1 MCSIFF
7 AIFSLSLR
15 IKKKHKYLAQFR
27 KWLLLLMAL
36 GMSTLFAQ
44 QATFVGIITD
54 EYAQPIDNVV
64 VTVEGTDL
72 STVSSETGMF
82 ELKVPAERELQI
94 HLQHL
99 SYRDTTLIVT
109 LRKNQRERQMIT
121 LTSTGEQLEM
131 VDVRGRGD
139 DGFTRVDPNL
149 TFKLPS
155 PTGSVEALI
164 TTLPGISSTNELSSQ
179 YNVRGGNYDENLVF
193 VNDIQIYRPFLIRS
207 GQQEGLSFVNPDLT
221 AGIKFSA
228 GGFEAKYGDR
238 MSSVL
243 DVEYKQPTKY
253 GGSLSASLLG
263 CSGHV
268 EGNVKDKFTFLLG
281 VRFKSNAYLFKNLD
295 TKGDYKP
302 RFFDTQMLLT
312 YKPVKKLEIS
322 LLGNFSINRY
332 LFVPSDRTA
341 VFGSLNTT
349 LSRYTVYYEGQEVD
363 KYENY
368 LGALTFKYLADENN
382 TYKFI
387 VSSYY
392 AREGE
397 TFDIRGA
404 YALKDIE
411 IDLGS
416 QTDDISHELTE
427 RGVGTFMRH
436 ARNYINSLISAVDV
450 RGTHKLPK
458 QNTFSWGAKLQH
470 ELIDDQLSEWNFTD
484 SAGYI
489 LPVIPTI
496 PGEAVPFDDASRVLN
511 INNYIYAKYPSL
523 NTFRA
528 TAFVQD
534 SWKFSSKNGTAFIL
548 NGGVRFHYW
557 TFNNEFTASPRLS
570 LVIKPDWKR
579 DWEFRI
585 KTGVYFQPP
594 FYREM
599 RDPQGVRHPETKSQE
614 SYQFIFASE
623 YNFLMWR
630 RPFKFTGEFY
640 FKWLNNLITY
650 TTNNM
655 QITYSGINDAIGYAT
670 GVDLKL
676 SGEFIKGL
684 ESWISLSL
692 MKTKEKLVRDAEG
705 NKLTGTEFVRRPTDQ
720 VFNINIFFQD
730 HFPTLPQFRVHL
742 NFVFGSGLPYWMP
755 GVIHTNENCIKG
767 PWYRRVDLGFSY
779 MFLEQSRDR
788 MRNKSKFIRS
798 INNFGIYLEIFN
810 LLNTANVSSY
820 DWIKN
825 TDNTYSRVPN
835 YLTSRL
841 INVKLAID
849 F

>member
-1 MCSIFF
+1 MKHLC
-7 AIFSLSLR
+7 
-15 IKKKHKYLAQFR
+15 IKLYQLAQFR
-27 KWLLLLMAL
+27 RWLLLIVAF
-36 GMSTLFAQ
+36 GVSTLFAQ
-44 QATFVGIITD
+44 QAVFVGIVTD
-54 EYAQPIDNVV
+54 EYAQPVDNVV
-64 VTVEGTDL
+64 VTVLGTDF
-72 STVSSETGMF
+72 STVSSETGTF
-82 ELKVPAERELQI
+82 ELKLPAERELSI

-99 SYRDTTLIVT
+99 SYRDTTFTVT
-109 LRKNQRERQMIT
+109 LRKNQRERMMIT
-121 LTSTGEQLEM
+121 LQSIGEQLDI

-139 DGFTRVDPNL
+139 DGFTRINPNL

-155 PTGSVEALI
+155 PSGGVEALI
-164 TTLPGISSTNELSSQ
+164 KMLPGISSTNELSSQ

-207 GQQEGLSFVNPDLT
+207 GQQEGLSFVNSDLT

-228 GGFEAKYGDR
+228 GGFEARYGDR

-243 DVEYKQPTKY
+243 DVEYKQPTKL

-263 CSGHV
+263 CSGHI
-268 EGNVKDKFTFLLG
+268 EGNVKDKFTFLVG
-281 VRFKSNAYLFKNLD
+281 ARFKSNAYLFKNLD

-312 YKPVKKLEIS
+312 YKPIKKLEIN

-341 VFGSLNTT
+341 VFGSLAST
-349 LSRYTVYYEGQEVD
+349 LSRYTVYYTGQEVD

-392 AREGE
+392 AHESE
-397 TFDIRGA
+397 TFDIRGE

-411 IDLGS
+411 VDLGS
-416 QTDDISHELTE
+416 QTSDISHELTE

-436 ARNYINSLISAVDV
+436 ARNFINSLISAVDV

-458 QNTFSWGAKLQH
+458 QNTLSWGAKVQN
-470 ELIDDQLSEWNFTD
+470 EIIDDQLNEWNFTD

-489 LPVIPTI
+489 LPIIPTI
-496 PGEAVPFDDASRVLN
+496 PGDAVPFADASRVLN
-511 INNYIYAKYPSL
+511 INNYIYAKFDPLS
-523 NTFRA
+523 TFRI

-534 SWKFSSKNGTAFIL
+534 AWKFSSKKGTSFIL

-585 KTGVYFQPP
+585 KTGLYFQPP

-599 RDPQGVRHPETKSQE
+599 RDNLGVRHPETKSQQ
-614 SYQFIFASE
+614 SYQLIFSSE
-623 YNFLMWR
+623 YNFLIWR
-630 RPFKFTGEFY
+630 RPFKFTGECY
-640 FKWLNNLITY
+640 FKWLNNLISY

-655 QITYSGINDAIGYAT
+655 QITYSGINDAVGYAT

-705 NKLTGTEFVRRPTDQ
+705 NKLTDTKFVRRPTDQ

-742 NFVFGSGLPYWMP
+742 NFVFGSSLPYWMP
-755 GVIHTNENCIKG
+755 GTVHKQENCLKG

-788 MRNKSKFIRS
+788 MRNKSKFLRA

-810 LLNTANVSSY
+810 LLNTGNVSSY

>member
-1 MCSIFF
+1 M
-7 AIFSLSLR
+7 AQLR
-15 IKKKHKYLAQFR
+15 R
-27 KWLLLLMAL
+27 LLLIILL
-36 GMSTLFAQ
+36 WGISSLFAQ

-54 EYAQPIDNVV
+54 EYTQPIDNVV
-64 VTVEGTDL
+64 VTVLGTDL
-72 STVSSETGMF
+72 STISSETGTF
-82 ELKVPAERELQI
+82 ELKLPAERELQI

-99 SYRDTTLIVT
+99 SFRDTTLVVT
-109 LRKNQRERQMIT
+109 LRKNQRDRRIIT
-121 LTSTGEQLEM
+121 LLSIGEQLEM
-131 VDVRGRGD
+131 VDVRGRSD

-155 PTGSVEALI
+155 PSGGVEALI
-164 TTLPGISSTNELSSQ
+164 KMLPGISSTNELSSQ

-207 GQQEGLSFVNPDLT
+207 GQQEGLSFVNSDLT
-221 AGIKFSA
+221 AGLKFSA

-243 DVEYKQPTKY
+243 DVEYKQPTKF

-268 EGNVKDKFTFLLG
+268 EGNVKDKFTFLIG
-281 VRFKSNAYLFKNLD
+281 ARFKSNAYLFKNLD

-312 YKPVKKLEIS
+312 YKPINKLEIS
-322 LLGNFSINRY
+322 LLGNFAINHY

-341 VFGSLNTT
+341 VFGNMTNSL
-349 LSRYTVYYEGQEVD
+349 LRYTVYYTGQEVD

-368 LGALTFKYLADENN
+368 LGALTFKYLADEKNS
-382 TYKFI
+382 YKFI
-387 VSSYY
+387 LSSYY
-392 AREGE
+392 AREAE
-397 TFDIRGA
+397 TFDIRGE

-411 IDLGS
+411 VDLGS

-427 RGVGTFMRH
+427 KGVGTFMRH

-450 RGTHKLPK
+450 RGSHKLPK
-458 QNTFSWGAKLQH
+458 QNTLNWGVKLQH
-470 ELIDDQLSEWNFTD
+470 ERIDDQLNEWNFTD

-489 LPVIPTI
+489 LPVISTT
-496 PGEAVPFDDASRVLN
+496 PGEAVPFTDASRVLN
-511 INNYIYAKYPSL
+511 INNYVFAKYQPL
-523 NTFRA
+523 NTLRI
-528 TAFVQD
+528 TGFVQD
-534 SWKFSSKNGTAFIL
+534 SWKFESKKGTSFIL
-548 NGGVRFHYW
+548 NGGVRLHYW
-557 TFNNEFTASPRLS
+557 TFNNEITASPRLS
-570 LVIKPDWKR
+570 LVIKPNWKK

-585 KTGVYFQPP
+585 KTGLYFQPP

-599 RDPQGVRHPETKSQE
+599 RDAQGVRHPETKSQQ
-614 SYQFIFASE
+614 SYQLIFSSE

-630 RPFKFTGEFY
+630 RPFKLTGECY
-640 FKWLNNLITY
+640 FKWLNNLVSY

-670 GVDLKL
+670 GIDLKL

-684 ESWISLSL
+684 ESWISLSV
-692 MKTKEKLVRDAEG
+692 MKTKEKLVRDADG
-705 NKLTGTEFVRRPTDQ
+705 NKLTDTKFVRRPTDQ

-742 NFVFGSGLPYWMP
+742 NFVFGSDLPYWMP
-755 GVIHTNENCIKG
+755 GTIHQQENCLKG
-767 PWYRRVDLGFSY
+767 PWYRRVDIGFSY

-788 MRNKSKFIRS
+788 MRNKSKFIRA

-810 LLNTANVSSY
+810 LLNTGNVSSY

-841 INVKLAID
+841 INLKLAID

>member
-1 MCSIFF
+1 
-7 AIFSLSLR
+7 
-15 IKKKHKYLAQFR
+15 
-27 KWLLLLMAL
+27 
-36 GMSTLFAQ
+36 
-44 QATFVGIITD
+44 VG
-54 EYAQPIDNVV
+54 A
-64 VTVEGTDL
+64 
-72 STVSSETGMF
+72 
-82 ELKVPAERELQI
+82 
-94 HLQHL
+94 
-99 SYRDTTLIVT
+99 
-109 LRKNQRERQMIT
+109 
-121 LTSTGEQLEM
+121 
-131 VDVRGRGD
+131 
-139 DGFTRVDPNL
+139 
-149 TFKLPS
+149 
-155 PTGSVEALI
+155 
-164 TTLPGISSTNELSSQ
+164 
-179 YNVRGGNYDENLVF
+179 
-193 VNDIQIYRPFLIRS
+193 
-207 GQQEGLSFVNPDLT
+207 
-221 AGIKFSA
+221 
-228 GGFEAKYGDR
+228 
-238 MSSVL
+238 
-243 DVEYKQPTKY
+243 
-253 GGSLSASLLG
+253 
-263 CSGHV
+263 
-268 EGNVKDKFTFLLG
+268 
-281 VRFKSNAYLFKNLD
+281 
-295 TKGDYKP
+295 
-302 RFFDTQMLLT
+302 
-312 YKPVKKLEIS
+312 
-322 LLGNFSINRY
+322 
-332 LFVPSDRTA
+332 
-341 VFGSLNTT
+341 
-349 LSRYTVYYEGQEVD
+349 
-363 KYENY
+363 
-368 LGALTFKYLADENN
+368 
-382 TYKFI
+382 
-387 VSSYY
+387 
-392 AREGE
+392 
-397 TFDIRGA
+397 
-404 YALKDIE
+404 
-411 IDLGS
+411 
-416 QTDDISHELTE
+416 
-427 RGVGTFMRH
+427 FMRH

-458 QNTFSWGAKLQH
+458 QNTLSWGAKLQH

-496 PGEAVPFDDASRVLN
+496 PGDAVPFDDASRVLN
-511 INNYIYAKYPSL
+511 INNYIFAKYPSL

-534 SWKFSSKNGTAFIL
+534 AWKFSSKNGTSFIL

-599 RDPQGVRHPETKSQE
+599 RDPQGVRHPETKSQQ

-755 GVIHTNENCIKG
+755 GVIHTNKNCING